1 MVMEWGKGRQ
11 LGNKGRE
18 EGEKG
23 TNEGVG
29 NKS

>member
-18 EGEKG
+18 EAEKG